1 MLEYAPKG
9 LVGVLTPQA
18 NTTVEAEFSILKP
31 PSIGLMTSRL
41 TSKKLTINSRLIE
54 YINQIDNNSALA
66 NAPLK
71 LFYLHAICLFF

>member
-31 PSIGLMTSRL
+31 PSIGLITSRL
-41 TSKKLTINSRLIE
+41 TSKKPTINSRLIE
-54 YINQIDNNSALA
+54 YINQIDN
-66 NAPLK
+66 
-71 LFYLHAICLFF
+71 FH